1 MAARVR
7 LDRAAMDRLLRRPGG
22 PVHNHIAEL
31 TRRTETR
38 AKLNIRVRSGATRAS
53 ITSSVRTRGTLVV
66 GRVWTPSKVGYW
78 LHEGTGIY
86 GPRGRP
92 IRPVRAQFLR
102 FEVGGR
108 VVYACRVRGMP
119 GDRWLVR
126 ALEASVPYP
135 VIEH

>member
-7 LDRAAMDRLLRRPGG
+7 LDRAALDRLLRQPGG
-22 PVHNHIAEL
+22 PVHDHVTAL

-38 AKLNIRVRSGATRAS
+38 AKLNIRVRTGTTRAS
-53 ITSSVRTRGTLVV
+53 ITSSVRTRGTLVI
-66 GRVWTPSKVGYW
+66 GRVWTPSKVGWW

-108 VVYACRVRGMP
+108 IVYARQVRGMP
-119 GDRWLVR
+119 GDQWLVR
-126 ALEASVPYP
+126 ALRQTVPYP
-135 VIEH
+135 VVER